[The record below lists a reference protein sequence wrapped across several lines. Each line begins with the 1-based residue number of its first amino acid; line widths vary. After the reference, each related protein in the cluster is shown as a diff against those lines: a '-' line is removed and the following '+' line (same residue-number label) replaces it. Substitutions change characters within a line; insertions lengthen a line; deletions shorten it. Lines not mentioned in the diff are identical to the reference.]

1 MRKLKLELEDLAV
14 QSFAVDGGRGA
25 RGTAHGHAYAQA
37 TLPDD
42 GGDTSIAPG
51 DTEPGM
57 NCFTCE
63 LSCGTRGC

>member
-1 MRKLKLELEDLAV
+1 MRKLRLDLEDLAV
-14 QSFAVDGGRGA
+14 QTFTTDASTGR
-25 RGTAHGHAYAQA
+25 RGTAHAHQV
-37 TLPDD
+37 LPEPDD
-42 GGDTSIAPG
+42 TSVAPG